1 MTNKAILISSM
12 KTTVILAFSLATL
25 LAFSV
30 QAKDSPKANPFRG
43 ALSEAPTAELPAKAA
58 QLVKHAK
65 ARDWGTTTVDVV
77 KAALEI
83 NPAAAPSIVSAIAKA
98 VPEMASVAAGT
109 AAAEQPNQAT
119 AIARAAAAAAPSKA
133 GKIVAAV
140 CRAVPGLYQSV
151 AMAAAQ
157 VAPSASIDI
166 LNGVGDAIPALKPSI
181 DGALGSYSASIPSV
195 NEVIMQ
201 AKPFGVIATTA
212 LLSPS
217 AALPGSGSPIVGS
230 SVYDFRAPGVRPPQ
244 GPPLTNPA
252 SFYYT
257 NAGTVNS
264 NGLHYVAP

>member
-1 MTNKAILISSM
+1 M

-25 LAFSV
+25 LACSV

-43 ALSEAPTAELPAKAA
+43 ALSEAPSAELPAKAA

-98 VPEMASVAAGT
+98 VPEMAAVAAGT

-140 CRAVPGLYQSV
+140 CRAVPGLYQDI
-151 AMAAAQ
+151 AMAVAQ

-166 LNGVGDAIPALKPSI
+166 LNGVGDAIPSLKPSI

-201 AKPFGVIATTA
+201 AKPVGVIATTA

-217 AALPGSGSPIVGS
+217 AALPGSAS
-230 SVYDFRAPGVRPPQ
+230 SGASVPVYDSRAPGVFPPHLLIQ
-244 GPPLTNPA
+244 GLPGYLSRSNA
-252 SFYYT
+252 SF
-257 NAGTVNS
+257 VHS
-264 NGLHYVAP
+264 NGTHYSSP